1 MRLPQMSELAATEI
15 EFLPE
20 SEEERVISWRA
31 EELMRAGFDGCTA
44 IELALVPHV
53 DLHKAVSLLR
63 QGCPPSTAVRILL

>member
-1 MRLPQMSELAATEI
+1 MTQMSDMSTTEI
-15 EFLPE
+15 EVLPE

-44 IELALVPHV
+44 IELALIPHV

-63 QGCPPSTAVRILL
+63 HGCPPSTAVRILL

>member
-1 MRLPQMSELAATEI
+1 MGEMSATEI
-15 EFLPE
+15 DHLEE

-44 IELALVPHV
+44 LELALVPHV

-63 QGCPPSTAVRILL
+63 CGCPLETAVRILL

>member
-1 MRLPQMSELAATEI
+1 MGETTATEI
-15 EFLPE
+15 EILDE
-20 SEEERVISWRA
+20 SEVERVISWRA

-63 QGCPPSTAVRILL
+63 SGCPPDTAVRILL

>member
-1 MRLPQMSELAATEI
+1 MGELSAVEI
-15 EFLPE
+15 EVLPE

-53 DLHKAVSLLR
+53 DLHRAVSLLR
-63 QGCPPSTAVRILL
+63 HGCPPATAVRILL

>member
-1 MRLPQMSELAATEI
+1 VGETTATEI
-15 EFLPE
+15 EILDE
-20 SEEERVISWRA
+20 SEVERVISWRA

-63 QGCPPSTAVRILL
+63 SGCPPDTAVRILL

>member
-1 MRLPQMSELAATEI
+1 M
-15 EFLPE
+15 
-20 SEEERVISWRA
+20 ISWRA